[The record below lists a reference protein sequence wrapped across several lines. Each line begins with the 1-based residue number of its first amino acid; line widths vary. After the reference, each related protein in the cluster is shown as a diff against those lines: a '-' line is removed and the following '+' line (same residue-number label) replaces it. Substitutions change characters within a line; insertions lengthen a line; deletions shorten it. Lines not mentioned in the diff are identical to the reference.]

1 MNKQLNINLYFD
13 DKGEDIKDILTRDFK
28 EFLNSYIKKVLK
40 QFQEV
45 EVFRSKYSNKDSF
58 LYFPCYN
65 NIVTSSYEGWSL
77 K

>member
-40 QFQEV
+40 
-45 EVFRSKYSNKDSF
+45 
-58 LYFPCYN
+58 
-65 NIVTSSYEGWSL
+65 
-77 K
+77 